1 MSQMEERVVFEA
13 NRSLCNVA
21 WEEKVWVVEGGGCRE
36 ATGTLLTPA
45 QRETWSIGE
54 SIKGK
59 STLFAHYLA

>member
-13 NRSLCNVA
+13 NRSLCKVA
-21 WEEKVWVVEGGGCRE
+21 SEEKVWVVEGGGCRE
-36 ATGTLLTPA
+36 ATGTLTPA

-59 STLFAHYLA
+59 STLFAHSLA

>member
-21 WEEKVWVVEGGGCRE
+21 REEKVWVVEGGGCRE
-36 ATGTLLTPA
+36 ATGTLTPA

-59 STLFAHYLA
+59 STLFAHSLA

>member
-21 WEEKVWVVEGGGCRE
+21 SEEKVWVVEGGGCRE
-36 ATGTLLTPA
+36 ATGTLTPA

-54 SIKGK
+54 LIKGK
-59 STLFAHYLA
+59 STLFAHSLA